1 MPPPRVA
8 PSHSSTSYDR
18 TVDVVRPRIL
28 VAVENQA
35 TLDEV
40 ALSLGGAY
48 EVVAA
53 RDGATG
59 LVLARQQSWDLVIA
73 NIALPQLDGLALLR
87 HIRADQATR
96 TLPVMLLSAQ
106 AGEDSCAE
114 AMAAG
119 AVDYVTMPFSAKAL
133 RARVAAR
140 VESARLMRE
149 AAAAARDNEPRM
161 RLAMDAAKMFSWEVD
176 LITGRTVVSGNV
188 EQVVGFQHDTVPA
201 DLQKAVGKL
210 IHPDDRARVL
220 TAIDEAK
227 RTGAYHGE
235 VRLID
240 PVSGQAV
247 WIEAHGTVIRDA
259 DGQPLTLIGVARN
272 IAERKQFEAAVERGR
287 EQLQLVSDNV
297 PALISY
303 VDTER
308 RYRWCNH
315 AYTEWFNTPVSAV
328 VGRTMR
334 EVVGEAAW
342 QTIGPHVEA
351 ALSGERVEF
360 EAEANYRTGGT
371 RWIHA
376 VYTPHRDAL
385 GMVVGVIVMVHD
397 ITETRR
403 SADALR
409 ESTSRFDLVKDGAE
423 VGFWFCDLPFE
434 KLIWDNRV
442 KEHFWLPPDAEVTI
456 GTFYERLHPADRE
469 RTRQAIDASIANRT
483 QYDIEYRTLSATG
496 AEKWIRAIGRTFY
509 DMQGSPTRFDGVTL
523 DVTERRR
530 MEDAVR
536 ESEQRFR
543 NMADHAPVMIWMTD
557 AAGNCTYLS
566 ESWYAFTGQTPETGL
581 GLGWLDATH
590 PEDGALANEVFTA
603 SNQRQE
609 AFRLDYRLR
618 RADGSYAWAI
628 DSATPRFGPQGE
640 FLGYIGSV
648 LDITERKQ
656 IEEALKEND
665 RRKDEFLAMLAH
677 ELRNPLAPIRNAA
690 EVLKVTAP
698 GDPRQQWARGVI
710 ERQTQHITRLVDD
723 LLDVSRI
730 TRGRITLRPERLA
743 LASVVERAV
752 EAIRPVVDTRRQSLS
767 VTLPAT
773 PLEVKA
779 DMTRLV
785 QVLSNLLSNASK
797 FSNDFGQIAV
807 TAEQDGAHAVI
818 RVTDNGIGIP
828 SDVMPRVFELFTQA
842 DRSLDRSQGGLG
854 IGLTLVRLLVDR
866 HGGSVAA
873 RSDGPG
879 CGSEF
884 EVRLPLIAPEG
895 PIAGRSIEGGVPGT
909 GARAK
914 RVLVVEDN
922 EDSAEML
929 RMLLTLRSHEVEVA
943 HDGPTAIEA
952 ARRFQPQVIVCD
964 IGLPHMN
971 GYEVARQVRAL
982 ADIARPTMIAL
993 SGYGQDEDRR
1003 RGGEAGFEHHLVKP
1017 VEPRALFALLDS
1029 LPD

>member
-1 MPPPRVA
+1 M
-8 PSHSSTSYDR
+8 
-18 TVDVVRPRIL
+18 VRPRIL
-28 VAVENQA
+28 VADEDQA

-40 ALSLGGAY
+40 ALSLGAAY
-48 EVVAA
+48 EVVTA
-53 RDGATG
+53 RDGATA
-59 LVLARQQSWDLVIA
+59 LVLARQESWDLVVA
-73 NIALPQLDGLALLR
+73 NVVLPQLDGLALLR
-87 HIRADQATR
+87 HIRADEATR

-106 AGEDSCAE
+106 AGEDGCVE

-119 AVDYVTMPFSAKAL
+119 AVDYLTMPFSGKAL

-140 VESARLMRE
+140 VESTRGMRE
-149 AAAAARDNEPRM
+149 AAAAARDSEPRM

-176 LITGRTVVSGNV
+176 LITGRTLVSGNS
-188 EQVVGFQHDTVPA
+188 EQVVGFHHDRAPA
-201 DLQKAVGKL
+201 DLQKTVGEL

-220 TAIDEAK
+220 AAIDEAK

-240 PVSGQAV
+240 PASGRSV

-259 DGQPLTLIGVARN
+259 GGQPLTLIGVTQN
-272 IAERKQFEAAVERGR
+272 ITERKQFEAAVERGR

-303 VDTER
+303 VDAER

-328 VGRTMR
+328 VGRTMQ
-334 EVVGEAAW
+334 EVVGDEAW

-351 ALSGERVEF
+351 AFSGQRVEF
-360 EAEANYRTGGT
+360 EAEANYRTAGT

-376 VYTPHRDAL
+376 VYTPHRDAA
-385 GMVVGVIVMVHD
+385 GAIIGVVVMVHD
-397 ITETRR
+397 ITETRK

-409 ESTSRFDLVKDGAE
+409 DSTSRFDLVRDGAE

-442 KEHFWLPPDAEVTI
+442 KEHFWLPPEAEVTI

-469 RTRQAIDASIANRT
+469 RTRHAIDASIANRT

-509 DMQGSPTRFDGVTL
+509 DLQGRPTRFDGVTL
-523 DVTERRR
+523 DITERRR

-590 PEDGALANEVFTA
+590 PDDGALANEVFMA
-603 SNQRQE
+603 SNQRHE

-628 DSATPRFGPQGE
+628 DSATPRFGPEGE

-648 LDITERKQ
+648 LDITERKH
-656 IEEALKEND
+656 IEDALKEND

-677 ELRNPLAPIRNAA
+677 ELRNPLAPIRHAA
-690 EVLKVTAP
+690 EVLKITAP
-698 GDPRQQWARGVI
+698 GDPSQQWARGVI

-730 TRGRITLRPERLA
+730 TRGKITLRLERVA

-752 EAIRPVVDTRRQSLS
+752 EAIRPVVETRRQSLS
-767 VTLPAT
+767 VTLPPA
-773 PLEVKA
+773 PLEVEA
-779 DMTRLV
+779 DITRLV

-807 TAEQDGAHAVI
+807 TAEPDGAHAVI

-828 SDVMPRVFELFTQA
+828 SDLMPRVFELFTQA

-884 EVRLPLIAPEG
+884 EVRLPLIAADG
-895 PIAGRSIEGGVPGT
+895 LIAGRSIEAVVPAT
-909 GARAK
+909 GARAAK

-929 RMLLTLRSHEVEVA
+929 RMLLSLRSHEVEVA
-943 HDGPTAIEA
+943 HDGPAALEA

-971 GYEVARQVRAL
+971 GYEVAKQVRAL
-982 ADIARPTMIAL
+982 RAIVRPTLIAL

-1003 RGGEAGFEHHLVKP
+1003 RGSDAGFEHHLVKP